1 MCCISIIVILILLYF
16 IIVKFKNKNKIEE
29 TKTEGLNNKL
39 KKLNNLKIPY
49 KIVKINE
56 EDYYSSALDIKT
68 GDIIYDGNFYSIAIE
83 YNNKFYNYLNKC
95 SRINNTDNYGYNKN
109 FDKYLNYYSV
119 EPKNKIILLFGT
131 DGKYLY
137 LFPANKQFLHN
148 KKIKKRN
155 FALDENEKQRLIVSI
170 NKFYETNYIKSG
182 ELLIQELLMDANII
196 PFFINT
202 NEDVLLYSDN
212 SFKTKKRND
221 EFNYLIGYM
230 NSYIYI

>member
-1 MCCISIIVILILLYF
+1 MI
-16 IIVKFKNKNKIEE
+16 KK
-29 TKTEGLNNKL
+29 EGIYVNNKKEGIYANH
-39 KKLNNLKIPY
+39 KKVIKS
-49 KIVKINE
+49 NE
-56 EDYYSSALDIKT
+56 EDYFSSTLDIKT
-68 GDIIYDGNFYSIAIE
+68 GDIIYDGVFCSVAIE
-83 YNNKFYNYLNKC
+83 YNNKFDNYLNKC
-95 SRINNTDNYGYNKN
+95 TRFNNTNNYGYNKN
-109 FDKYLNYYSV
+109 FDNCLNYCGI

-137 LFPANKQFLHN
+137 LFPANKHFLYN

-155 FALDENEKQRLIVSI
+155 FALDENEKQRLIISI
-170 NKFYETNYIKSG
+170 NKFYETNYIKPG
-182 ELLIQELLMDANII
+182 EILIQELLMDAYII

-202 NEDVLLYSDN
+202 NEDVLSYSDN

>member
-1 MCCISIIVILILLYF
+1 MIGFYIVIILILLYF
-16 IIVKFKNKNKIEE
+16 IITKEGMHDKKNYKKIIKF
-29 TKTEGLNNKL
+29 
-39 KKLNNLKIPY
+39 
-49 KIVKINE
+49 NE
-56 EDYYSSALDIKT
+56 EDYYSSILDIKA
-68 GDIIYDGNFYSIAIE
+68 GDIIYDDIFYSIAVE
-83 YNNKFYNYLNKC
+83 YNNKFDNYLNKC
-95 SRINNTDNYGYNKN
+95 SGCNNIDNYGYNKI
-109 FDKYLNYYSV
+109 FDNCLNYYNI

-137 LFPANKQFLHN
+137 LFPINKLFLYN

-155 FALDENEKQRLIVSI
+155 FELDENEKQRLIISI

-221 EFNYLIGYM
+221 KFNYLIYYM
-230 NSYIYI
+230 NSYVYK